1 MIALRTPFAGA
12 MARRVVLLCLA
23 GLLTACASDKPAGY
37 GLAPNG
43 AARADIPP
51 ASALGDKGPPD
62 TPGMYRALIER
73 MQAQGLFFAS
83 LAHIAQFENQFGA
96 SPESTLLRARAQRE
110 TGQLDQSAEAYRG
123 LVNTPLA
130 APAWHGLGLI
140 AGARSDYAGAATA
153 LAEAA
158 RRAPTDPM
166 VLNDYGY
173 ALLRAGNVGAARLP
187 FAQAA
192 ELDAGNP
199 KIIANLAV
207 YLRVSG
213 ETTRAD
219 AVMERGALS
228 PATRAAVLKLSDRIR
243 ADIATRKPDEPVAGQ
258 MPAQVPT
265 HAADGAVASGAPG
278 NARGIDPNKTTARAV
293 VSQAEP
299 DNPSAMLVSRHS
311 PIVAAGMD
319 SPLVSASPSQ
329 PLVERAGAEPR

>member
-1 MIALRTPFAGA
+1 MIVLRSLPARTVGVT
-12 MARRVVLLCLA
+12 ARRIAMLCLA

-43 AARADIPP
+43 PVRTDIAPAA
-51 ASALGDKGPPD
+51 ALGDKTQPD
-62 TPGMYRALIER
+62 TPGMYRSLIER

-83 LAHIAQFENQFGA
+83 LAHIAQFENQFGI
-96 SPESTLLRARAQRE
+96 SPESILLRARAQRE

-123 LVNTPLA
+123 LLDTPLA

-140 AGARSDYAGAATA
+140 AGARSDYAGAAKA

-173 ALLRAGNVGAARLP
+173 ALLRAGQLSAARLP

-192 ELDAGNP
+192 ELDAGNT

-207 YLRVSG
+207 YLRVNG
-213 ETTRAD
+213 EIGRAD
-219 AVMERGALS
+219 AVMERGALP
-228 PATRAAVLKLSDRIR
+228 PATRAAVLRLSERIR
-243 ADIATRKPDEPVAGQ
+243 ADIVAHKPDDSLA
-258 MPAQVPT
+258 AQTSDRASTATVT
-265 HAADGAVASGAPG
+265 AA
-278 NARGIDPNKTTARAV
+278 TTATSNGPV
-293 VSQAEP
+293 VSRVDA
-299 DNPSAMLVSRHS
+299 DTSAMLVSRHS

-319 SPLVSASPSQ
+319 SPLVSARPSPSS
-329 PLVERAGAEPR
+329 PERVGTEPR

>member
-1 MIALRTPFAGA
+1 MTALRTHTTAGL
-12 MARRVVLLCLA
+12 ARRVVVLCLA
-23 GLLTACASDKPAGY
+23 GLLAACASDKPAGY

-43 AARADIPP
+43 AARADIAP

-173 ALLRAGNVGAARLP
+173 ALLRAGNLSAARLP

-207 YLRVSG
+207 YLRVNG
-213 ETTRAD
+213 ETTRSD
-219 AVMERGALS
+219 AVMERGALA
-228 PATRAAVLKLSDRIR
+228 PATRAAVLKLSERIR
-243 ADIATRKPDEPVAGQ
+243 ADIASRKVDVPVAAQ
-258 MPAQVPT
+258 MST
-265 HAADGAVASGAPG
+265 GTVASGAPVG
-278 NARGIDPNKTTARAV
+278 ASGIDPNQAAPRAV

-319 SPLVSASPSQ
+319 SPLVSARPSQ
-329 PLVERAGAEPR
+329 ALVERAGAEPR

>member
-1 MIALRTPFAGA
+1 MIASRHRVVSGL
-12 MARRVVLLCLA
+12 ARRVVLLCLA
-23 GLLTACASDKPAGY
+23 GLLAACASDKPAGY

-83 LAHIAQFENQFGA
+83 LAHIAQFENQYGA
-96 SPESTLLRARAQRE
+96 SPESILLRARAQRE

-123 LVNTPLA
+123 LINTPLA

-158 RRAPTDPM
+158 RRSPTDPM

-173 ALLRAGNVGAARLP
+173 ALLRAGNVAAARLP

-192 ELDAGNP
+192 ELDAANP

-207 YLRVSG
+207 YLRVNG
-213 ETTRAD
+213 ETARAD
-219 AVMERGALS
+219 AVMERGALA

-243 ADIATRKPDEPVAGQ
+243 ADIAVRKPDEPVA
-258 MPAQVPT
+258 AQVP
-265 HAADGAVASGAPG
+265 ASAVASGAPLSA
-278 NARGIDPNKTTARAV
+278 NTVDPNKTSARAV
-293 VSQAEP
+293 VSPAEP

-319 SPLVSASPSQ
+319 SPLVSATPSQ